1 MTMSLLLTACV
12 GFVQL
17 VLAAALLSN
26 IRLLSRGAF
35 LMVQHKQWSRLVIL
49 AACELVLV
57 PFVLYGRSME
67 CSWIGCRS
75 QLIFCPGLLQIVS
88 CRSSG
93 AHILPLC
100 QLAPAVVAA

>member
-49 AACELVLV
+49 AAC
-57 PFVLYGRSME
+57 
-67 CSWIGCRS
+67 
-75 QLIFCPGLLQIVS
+75 
-88 CRSSG
+88 
-93 AHILPLC
+93 
-100 QLAPAVVAA
+100 